1 MMKTQIESF
10 IDSICKNKKIHKYD
24 ESAIKQGVVLRLLSI
39 LEWDIFNVD
48 EICPDFPVDSK
59 MVSYSLQINSKK
71 KVFCEVK
78 SAAETLEHHQKEL
91 IKLASQEQ
99 IDFCVLTNGLVWWFY
114 LISAKGDWQQKKIC
128 TIDFFKQEPG
138 EISSLLIDLLNK
150 KALANGQ
157 ALKTAKALYH
167 KNIERIVDDFIP
179 QAYNQIIS
187 QPHKIFVELL
197 TENTEKLC
205 GHKVGSRQINEF
217 LKRNIEKLTIRKEF
231 EPVENNTVESDNE
244 EIVEDLTDKYDKLVR
259 EFENLKSRQFHERK
273 AIISFKFEGRD
284 YKVNHW
290 EEMLTKLCDHF
301 AATFDEDFDR
311 VLWLSE
317 QGRSYFSRYE
327 DHLEIP
333 EKIKNTDIYVETKLS
348 PDEILKTAKLLLSE
362 FGYPEEG
369 LIVNA
374 A

>member
-1 MMKTQIESF
+1 M
-10 IDSICKNKKIHKYD
+10 
-24 ESAIKQGVVLRLLSI
+24 
-39 LEWDIFNVD
+39 
-48 EICPDFPVDSK
+48 
-59 MVSYSLQINSKK
+59 
-71 KVFCEVK
+71 
-78 SAAETLEHHQKEL
+78 
-91 IKLASQEQ
+91 
-99 IDFCVLTNGLVWWFY
+99 
-114 LISAKGDWQQKKIC
+114 
-128 TIDFFKQEPG
+128 
-138 EISSLLIDLLNK
+138 
-150 KALANGQ
+150 
-157 ALKTAKALYH
+157 
-167 KNIERIVDDFIP
+167 
-179 QAYNQIIS
+179 
-187 QPHKIFVELL
+187 
-197 TENTEKLC
+197 
-205 GHKVGSRQINEF
+205 
-217 LKRNIEKLTIRKEF
+217 
-231 EPVENNTVESDNE
+231 
-244 EIVEDLTDKYDKLVR
+244 R